1 MAAKKTDTKRPIE
14 SYEHRDKE
22 RVNNPPVGLVTPQTD
37 PDAGQTKKR
46 YAYDPHLDPQLV
58 WAGKAEHTS
67 FAVPTISLHVHE
79 RIDPRTIIEA
89 VKKRNGSGGAEQLS
103 LFEEERREPL
113 RQAVEF
119 YQHKHGWT
127 NRLIAGDSLLVM
139 NSLLEK
145 EGMAGKV
152 QMIYLDPPYGIK
164 YGSNFQPF
172 VNKRDVKD
180 GKDEDLTSEPEQIR
194 AFRDTWELGIH
205 SYLTYLRDRLLL
217 ARELLTE
224 SGSIFVQIGDENVH
238 RVRCLM
244 DEVFGAENHMC
255 IIPFIKTSGKGAK
268 YLDVINDYL
277 LWYAKKSD
285 QLKYNQLYQLRSK
298 KTMDTAYN
306 WIELP
311 TGEFRKLTRTEL
323 DGEAPIPEGMRF
335 VSGAMISQSGG
346 ESSRFPVEV
355 NGETYLPSSGTF
367 WKTNLEGMEN
377 LKRARRLVAVGKT
390 LAYKRYAEDFPV
402 VAITNW
408 WGDTKESTYAADKVF
423 VVQTYTKV
431 IERCLLMTTDPGDL
445 VFDPTCVRKGTRVWC
460 VRDGGNPPIVP
471 PHAGGRSLPAC
482 GEGRGGAGRGEASWE
497 GATLRPIES
506 IQPGDWVLGHDG
518 QPHRVVRVIRR
529 PYRGRMIG
537 IRHEK
542 ADATL
547 WLSADHKVLAKRR
560 PRSLGGHNDWS
571 GIPPVLRGRSKTLRR
586 EMTPPERKLW
596 TVLRNGQAGF
606 TFRRQHPIGRYIADF
621 YSRDAQLVVEVDG
634 VLAHSSEEALAHDQ
648 ARDAYLRELG
658 LEVLRVP
665 AREVLSNLEGVYETI
680 RHACQLQLSV
690 EKAEWVEAQ
699 DLAVGDWVFFGPQRV
714 AVRIAELHTQETEEE
729 LYDLEV
735 EDAHSFIT
743 ELCVV
748 HNCGSGT
755 AAYVAEQWG
764 RRWITCDTSRVAITI
779 ARQRLMTAV
788 FDYYELAHPQ
798 EGVGSGFKYKT
809 VPHVTLKSIANNPEI
824 DGIYARLHPAV
835 AAALAELNAALH
847 GQPVKFQVTQGG
859 RAGQF
864 VDFAAPDE
872 ATFTMPA
879 GQVVKVNELVEWEV
893 PFTFPA
899 DWPEKAREPFERFH
913 QARRTLQKEIDAA
926 IARHAPQETLYD
938 QPFVDR
944 KKVRVTGPFTVEAV
958 PAPAVKSVDEI
969 LEEKPQ
975 PADTSITRS
984 GETLRQAE
992 WRDELLRTG
1001 IRGKNGQYIRFA
1013 RLEPLPGCR
1022 WLHAEG
1028 ETRPSDEGANT
1039 VRETAPAYDPMRVV
1053 VSFGPEYGPLEQRQV
1068 EHAWQEARML
1078 SPQPKLLI
1086 FAAFQ
1091 FDPEAAKDIDEMK
1104 PELAGMQ
1111 FLKVQMN
1118 ADLLTDDLKKKR
1130 ASNESFWLIGQ
1141 PDVELRKAEDGWFV
1155 VEVHGF
1161 DYYNTKTGAIESG
1174 GKDKIAMWM
1183 LDTDYDG
1190 RCLYPRQVFFP
1201 MAGEKEGWA
1210 KLARNL
1216 KAEIDEDLIKAYSG
1230 TVSLPFAPGEHKRIA
1245 VKIVDDRGIESL
1257 KVMELPI

>member
-1 MAAKKTDTKRPIE
+1 MAGKKTNTQRSIE
-14 SYEHRDKE
+14 SYEHRDKQ
-22 RVNNPPVGLVTPQTD
+22 RLNNPPVGLVTPEND
-37 PDAGQTKKR
+37 RDAGQKKKT

-67 FAVPTISLHVHE
+67 FEVPTVSLHVHE

-89 VKKRNGSGGAEQLS
+89 VRKKNDQAGPVQLG
-103 LFEEERREPL
+103 LFEEERKEPL
-113 RQAVEF
+113 RQAIEF

-152 QMIYLDPPYGIK
+152 QMIYFDPPYGIK

-180 GKDEDLTSEPEQIR
+180 GKDEDLTSEPEQIK

-217 ARELLTE
+217 ARELLSE
-224 SGSIFVQIGDENVH
+224 SGSIFVQISDENVH
-238 RVRCLM
+238 HVRELM
-244 DEVFGAENHMC
+244 DEVFGKHNLVSA
-255 IIPFIKTSGKGAK
+255 IILKKTAGMGQR
-268 YLDVINDYL
+268 YLDNVSDYI
-277 LWYAKKSD
+277 LWYAKD
-285 QLKYNQLYQLRSK
+285 IGMLKYRALFLPRRETTLAEQ
-298 KTMDTAYN
+298 YN
-306 WIELP
+306 WLEE
-311 TGEFRKLTRTEL
+311 TAGTRRKLMKDEL
-323 DGEAPIPEGMRF
+323 SKSWDGRRF
-335 VSGAMISQSGG
+335 RLSPLFSQSGG
-346 ESSRFPVEV
+346 DTSAFEYHWQGQTWRRAT
-355 NGETYLPSSGTF
+355 NQY
-367 WKTNLEGMEN
+367 WKTSPAGLDALAAANRLMGVGQLLWYVRYHDDFLVVSLN
-377 LKRARRLVAVGKT
+377 NVWDDLATAFQAR
-390 LAYKRYAEDFPV
+390 
-402 VAITNW
+402 I
-408 WGDTKESTYAADKVF
+408 F
-423 VVQTYTKV
+423 VVQTNPLV
-431 IERCLLMTTDPGDL
+431 LQRCLLMTTDPGDL
-445 VFDPTCVRKGTRVWC
+445 VFDPTC
-460 VRDGGNPPIVP
+460 
-471 PHAGGRSLPAC
+471 
-482 GEGRGGAGRGEASWE
+482 
-497 GATLRPIES
+497 
-506 IQPGDWVLGHDG
+506 
-518 QPHRVVRVIRR
+518 
-529 PYRGRMIG
+529 
-537 IRHEK
+537 
-542 ADATL
+542 
-547 WLSADHKVLAKRR
+547 
-560 PRSLGGHNDWS
+560 
-571 GIPPVLRGRSKTLRR
+571 
-586 EMTPPERKLW
+586 
-596 TVLRNGQAGF
+596 
-606 TFRRQHPIGRYIADF
+606 
-621 YSRDAQLVVEVDG
+621 
-634 VLAHSSEEALAHDQ
+634 
-648 ARDAYLRELG
+648 
-658 LEVLRVP
+658 
-665 AREVLSNLEGVYETI
+665 
-680 RHACQLQLSV
+680 
-690 EKAEWVEAQ
+690 
-699 DLAVGDWVFFGPQRV
+699 
-714 AVRIAELHTQETEEE
+714 
-729 LYDLEV
+729 
-735 EDAHSFIT
+735 
-743 ELCVV
+743 
-748 HNCGSGT
+748 GSGT
-755 AAYVAEQWG
+755 TAYVAEKWG

-835 AAALAELNAALH
+835 AAALAELNAALK
-847 GQPVKFQVTQGG
+847 GQAVKFKVTQGG
-859 RAGQF
+859 RAGHF
-864 VDFAAPDE
+864 VDFAAPDTE
-872 ATFTMPA
+872 TFTMPA

-893 PFTFPA
+893 PFEFPA
-899 DWPEKAREPFERFH
+899 DWPEAGRTPFERFH
-913 QARRTLQKEIDAA
+913 QARRALRAAIDEA

-969 LEEKPQ
+969 LEPRPE
-975 PADTSITRS
+975 PADASIARS
-984 GETLRQAE
+984 GETLRQEE
-992 WRDELLRTG
+992 WRDELLKTG

-1013 RLEPLPGCR
+1013 RLEPLPACR
-1022 WLHAEG
+1022 WLHAVG

-1039 VRETAPAYDPMRVV
+1039 VRESAPAYDPLRVV